1 MSTIKVENLGKR
13 FYIANRNYGSLGLK
27 EYVQDIFS
35 LNMTSKKEH
44 WGLRNVSFAAEEGEV
59 IGLVGPNGS
68 GKTTLLNLISEITE
82 PTEGRIE
89 YRGRLGALL
98 GANTGFHSE
107 LNIVDNI
114 YLSSSIMGFS
124 KSEVSLNI
132 EKIIHL
138 AELENFVYEPIKHL
152 SSGMQMK
159 LGLSV
164 VMAIVPEIVILDEV
178 VGTLDETFRNKLSD
192 FISSQIIGKRT
203 AIVVNHDKTF
213 IERNCT
219 TIIELEH
226 GKCKNI
232 YKNRKAS

>member
-1 MSTIKVENLGKR
+1 MATIRVENLGKR
-13 FYIANRNYGSLGLK
+13 YFVSDRSYGSLALK

-35 LNMTSKKEH
+35 LNMTSKREH
-44 WGLRNVSFAAEEGEV
+44 WGLRNVSFEAEEGEV

-68 GKTTLLNLISEITE
+68 GKTTLLNLISQITE

-89 YRGRLGALL
+89 YHGRLGALL

-107 LNIVDNI
+107 LNVVDNI
-114 YLSSSIMGFS
+114 FLASSIMGFG
-124 KSEVSLNI
+124 KSDISSNI
-132 EKIIHL
+132 EKIIDL
-138 AELENFVYEPIKHL
+138 AGLEGFVYEPIKHL

-164 VMAIVPEIVILDEV
+164 VMAVVPEIVILDEV
-178 VGTLDETFRNKLSD
+178 VGTLDEAFRRKLSD
-192 FISSQIIGKRT
+192 FIADEILGKRT
-203 AIVVNHDKTF
+203 AIVVNHDKDF
-213 IERNCT
+213 IQRNCT

-232 YKNRKAS
+232 YKNRK

>member
-1 MSTIKVENLGKR
+1 MSTIQVENLGKR
-13 FYIANRNYGSLGLK
+13 YFISNRSYGSMALK

-35 LNMTSKKEH
+35 LKTGSKKEH
-44 WGLRNVSFAAEEGEV
+44 WGLRNVSFEAQEGEV

-107 LNIVDNI
+107 LNVVDNVF
-114 YLSSSIMGFS
+114 LSSSIMGFS
-124 KSEVSLNI
+124 KSDVSPNI
-132 EKIIHL
+132 EKIIEL
-138 AELENFVYEPIKHL
+138 AGLNEFVYEPIKHL

-159 LGLSV
+159 LGLAV
-164 VMAIVPEIVILDEV
+164 VMCVLPEIVILDEV
-178 VGTLDETFRNKLSD
+178 VGTLDESFRNKLSD
-192 FISSQIIGKRT
+192 FISDHIIGKRT
-203 AIVVNHDKTF
+203 AIVVNHDKDF

-232 YKNRKAS
+232 FKNRKPS